1 MKHFLMFLIGFVA
14 ISVISF
20 GLLLVANRNG
30 VLGLDVS
37 ILSNTSFSSFLM
49 PGVLLTVI
57 IGGLHLIAFMK
68 VFRDQKNAFLWSL
81 FAGLILCIWVV
92 FQIYFTRSYFFLNWT
107 YLIIAF
113 FIVLISLQL
122 RHKELF

>member
-1 MKHFLMFLIGFVA
+1 MKRFLMLLIGFVA

-20 GLLLVANRNG
+20 GLLLMVNSKG
-30 VLGLDVS
+30 VWGLDVS
-37 ILSNTSFSSFLM
+37 ILSSTQFSSFLM
-49 PGVLLTVI
+49 PGLLLVVI

-92 FQIYFTRSYFFLNWT
+92 FQIYFTRSYYFLNWT